1 MNIPELKK
9 SVEYWNYKL
18 SREHRD
24 VTISIEMEEQL
35 IPILSACQLL
45 CDVSDKMEPKKDI
58 AVNYTHPIAKQ
69 RQEDFDNGYNLAR
82 EEDILWLSKKMMG
95 IENMLKNYQGIELHI
110 ATGKGFKD
118 LANAIIQ
125 SFGLKMEG

>member
-1 MNIPELKK
+1 MNILELKK
-9 SVEYWNYKL
+9 AIAFEIEYLNNYKKKEDADGIHINFL
-18 SREHRD
+18 E
-24 VTISIEMEEQL
+24 TL
-35 IPILSACQLL
+35 LSACQLL
-45 CDVSDKMEPKKDI
+45 CDVLDKMEPKKDI

-118 LANAIIQ
+118 LATTIIQ
-125 SFGLKMEG
+125 SFGLEKEG